1 MRHGGDSDK
10 TWSTGEG
17 NGKPLQYSCFENTM
31 NSMKRGKDMT
41 LKNELTRSRCSI
53 FYWRRAPSYSLL
65 NPEPLSCSI
74 QGSNGCKLKL
84 KVFKSS
90 LYFVFLVLSSQPW
103 LLRRLLGS
111 GPLSLAAMLP
121 YTRPQLH
128 PVPFVF
134 KALMLAKR
142 EQEAA
147 LLSPRS
153 FTPHTF
159 TEYLCSESVTYRGI
173 SEM

>member
-1 MRHGGDSDK
+1 MSI
-10 TWSTGEG
+10 T
-17 NGKPLQYSCFENTM
+17 
-31 NSMKRGKDMT
+31 KRQKDRT
-41 LKNELTRSRCSI
+41 LKDELPRSRCPI
-53 FYWRRAPSYSLL
+53 CYWRRAPSYSLL

-103 LLRRLLGS
+103 LLHHLLGS
-111 GPLSLAAMLP
+111 GPLSLAAVFP
-121 YTRPQLH
+121 YTRPRLH

-134 KALMLAKR
+134 KVALMLAKR

-147 LLSPRS
+147 LLSSRS

-173 SEM
+173 